1 MPSSSLGRSWLS
13 RFSRYLPILEWGLN
27 YKPADLA
34 GDVTAGI
41 IVASVLVPQS
51 MAYAQLAGLPPQ
63 AGLYASILPLLIYP
77 WFGTSRFLAVGPEAV
92 GSLLV
97 AAGLSSLSTPDNPN
111 YLALA
116 AVLAFGVG
124 IVEIVLGL
132 LRLGFI
138 TNFLSHAVTAGFI
151 NAAALV
157 IGFSQVKHILGVQV
171 ASGEHFFPLLGEL
184 AGAVPK
190 LNPVALALG
199 LGSGAIILSF
209 QKSLA
214 PWLRRRG
221 MSPAAVVPIAKSAPL
236 VAIAIGALLT
246 WSLRLNETAGIKVVG
261 DIPAGLPSFQIP
273 NFSLVSLQAVWPVV
287 LTIAFVGFTEAFAV
301 AQALGSRKRQSVDA
315 NQELI
320 ALGAANLG
328 AAFTG
333 AYPVTGGVS
342 RSAVNFTAGANTS
355 LALMITGILMA
366 LTVLFLTPLF
376 YFLPQACLAAMIIVA
391 VSNFLDWPG
400 FYKLWRYN
408 KADAIAF
415 LATFFTVLSVDVV
428 AGILTGAAVSI
439 LLYLWRTSR
448 PHIAIIGRIAGTEHF
463 RNVQRHTV
471 LTCPHVLTVR
481 VDESLYFANMRALE
495 DFLLAAVTQNP
506 EVEHLVLT
514 CSGINFIDGSAL
526 ETLER
531 LLDQL
536 RSMGVQLHLAEVKGP
551 VMDGLEKIGFVEHLG
566 RDRIFLSTHAAM
578 EALGCSDRHD
588 VAPLFKQGS
597 SS

>member
-1 MPSSSLGRSWLS
+1 MSSSSLDRSWLF
-13 RFSRYLPILEWGLN
+13 RFSRYLPILDWGLN
-27 YKPADLA
+27 YKSADLA
-34 GDVTAGI
+34 GDLTAGI
-41 IVASVLVPQS
+41 VVASVLVPQS

-77 WFGTSRFLAVGPEAV
+77 LFGTSRFLAVGPEAV

-97 AAGLSSLSTPDNPN
+97 AAGLNSLSTPDDPN

-116 AVLAFGVG
+116 AVLALGVG
-124 IVEIVLGL
+124 IVEIMLGL

-157 IGFSQVKHILGVQV
+157 IGVSQVKHILGVPV
-171 ASGEHFFPLLGEL
+171 ASGEQFLLLVAEL
-184 AGAVPK
+184 VRAVPQ

-199 LGSGAIILSF
+199 LGSGAIILGF
-209 QKSLA
+209 QKILA
-214 PWLRRRG
+214 PWLQRRG
-221 MSPAAVVPIAKSAPL
+221 MSPAVVVPIAKSAPL
-236 VAIAIGALLT
+236 VAIILGTLLT
-246 WSLRLNETAGIKVVG
+246 WSLRLHETAGIKVVG
-261 DIPAGLPSFQIP
+261 EIPAGLPTFQMP
-273 NFSLVSLQAVWPVV
+273 NISLVSVQDALPVV

-301 AQALGSRKRQSVDA
+301 AQALGSRRRQSVDA

-342 RSAVNFTAGANTS
+342 RSAVNFTAGANTC
-355 LALMITGILMA
+355 LALMITGTLMA

-391 VSNFLDWPG
+391 VSSFLDWPG

-408 KADAIAF
+408 KADAVAF
-415 LATFFTVLSVDVV
+415 LATFVTVLTVDVV
-428 AGILTGAAVSI
+428 VGILTGVVVSI

-448 PHIAIIGRIAGTEHF
+448 PHMAIVGRIAGTEHF
-463 RNVQRHTV
+463 RNVQRHPV

-481 VDESLYFANMRALE
+481 VDESLYFASMRALE
-495 DFLLAAVTQNP
+495 DYLLAAVAKNP
-506 EVEHLVLT
+506 EVQHLVLT

-531 LLDQL
+531 LIDQL
-536 RSMGVQLHLAEVKGP
+536 KSMGVQLHLAEVKGP
-551 VMDGLEKIGFVEHLG
+551 VMDGLEKVGFIKHLG
-566 RDRIFLSTHAAM
+566 QDHVFLSTHGAM
-578 EALGCSDRHD
+578 KALGCGDRDD
-588 VAPLFKQGS
+588 VTAILFNPN
-597 SS
+597 

>member
-1 MPSSSLGRSWLS
+1 ALG
-13 RFSRYLPILEWGLN
+13 RYLPILEWGLH
-27 YKPADLA
+27 YKSEDLV

-63 AGLYASILPLLIYP
+63 SGLYASILPLLIYP

-97 AAGLSSLSTPDNPN
+97 AAGLTSLSSPDSPN

-116 AVLAFGVG
+116 AVLALGVG
-124 IVEIVLGL
+124 IVEIILGL
-132 LRLGFI
+132 LRLGFV

-157 IGFSQVKHILGVQV
+157 IGFSQVKHILGVQI
-171 ASGEHFFPLLGEL
+171 AGGEHFFPLLGEL
-184 AGAVPK
+184 ARALPQ
-190 LNPVALALG
+190 LNPAAVALG
-199 LGSGAIILSF
+199 VGSGVIILGF
-209 QKSLA
+209 QTWLA

-221 MSPAAVVPIAKSAPL
+221 LSPVAVVPIAKSAPL
-236 VAIAIGALLT
+236 LAIAIGTLLT
-246 WSLRLNETAGIKVVG
+246 WRWRLNDTAGIKVVG
-261 DIPAGLPSFQIP
+261 DIPAGLPTFQWP
-273 NFSLVSLQAVWPVV
+273 NLSLVSWQEVLPVV

-301 AQALGSRKRQSVDA
+301 AQALGSRRRQSVDA

-342 RSAVNFTAGANTS
+342 RSALNFTAGANTS
-355 LALMITGILMA
+355 LALMITGTLMA
-366 LTVLFLTPLF
+366 LTVMFLTPLF
-376 YFLPQACLAAMIIVA
+376 YFLPQACLAAMIMVA
-391 VSNFLDWPG
+391 VSHFLDWPG

-415 LATFFTVLSVDVV
+415 LATFITVLVVGVV

-439 LLYLWRTSR
+439 VLYLWRTSR
-448 PHIAIIGRIAGTEHF
+448 PHIAIVGRIAGTEHF
-463 RNVQRHTV
+463 RNVQRHPV
-471 LTCPHVLTVR
+471 LTCPHVLSVR

-495 DFLLAAVTQNP
+495 DFLLTAVTQNP
-506 EVEHLVLT
+506 EVKHLVLI

-531 LLDQL
+531 LMAQL
-536 RSMGVQLHLAEVKGP
+536 QSMGVQLNLAEVKGP

-566 RDRIFLSTHAAM
+566 REHIFLSTHAAM
-578 EALGCSDRHD
+578 EAMGCSD
-588 VAPLFKQGS
+588 P
-597 SS
+597 

>member
-1 MPSSSLGRSWLS
+1 MQSPQLTAPPHPWLARLS
-13 RFSRYLPILEWGLN
+13 RYFPILDWGLN
-27 YKPADLA
+27 YQSTNLA
-34 GDVTAGI
+34 GDLTAGL

-63 AGLYASILPLLIYP
+63 SGLYASILPLLIYP
-77 WFGTSRFLAVGPEAV
+77 WLGTSRFLAVGPEAV

-97 AAGLSSLSTPDNPN
+97 AAGLSSLSTPNNPD
-111 YLALA
+111 YIALASVLAL
-116 AVLAFGVG
+116 GVG
-124 IVEIVLGL
+124 VVEIALGL

-138 TNFLSHAVTAGFI
+138 ANFLSHAVTSGFI

-157 IGFSQVKHILGVQV
+157 IGFSQIKHILGVKI
-171 ASGEHFFPLLGEL
+171 AGGEEFFPLLSEL
-184 AGAVPK
+184 ARALPQF
-190 LNPVALALG
+190 NPVALALG
-199 LGSGAIILSF
+199 LGAGAIILGF
-209 QKSLA
+209 QRLLA
-214 PWLRRRG
+214 PWLTRRG
-221 MSPAAVVPIAKSAPL
+221 LSAIAVVPIAKSGPL
-236 VAIAIGALLT
+236 VAIALGTVLT
-246 WSLRLNETAGIKVVG
+246 WSLRLNETAGIAVVG
-261 DIPAGLPSFQIP
+261 DIPAGLPSLKLP
-273 NFSLVSLQAVWPVV
+273 DFSLASVQDLLPVV
-287 LTIAFVGFTEAFAV
+287 LTIALVGFTEAFAV
-301 AQALGSRKRQSVDA
+301 AQALGSRRRQTVDA

-355 LALMITGILMA
+355 LALFITGALMG

-415 LATFFTVLSVDVV
+415 LVTFATVLAADVV
-428 AGILTGAAVSI
+428 TGILAGAAVSL

-448 PHIAIIGRIAGTEHF
+448 PHIAIVGRIAGTEHF
-463 RNVQRHTV
+463 RNVERYAV

-481 VDESLYFANMRALE
+481 VDESLYFANMRALD
-495 DFLLAAVTQNP
+495 DFLLEAVARNA
-506 EVEHLVLT
+506 EVKHLVLI

-531 LLDQL
+531 LIDQL
-536 RSMGVQLHLAEVKGP
+536 TSMGVQLHLAEVKGP
-551 VMDGLEKIGFVEHLG
+551 VMDGLERVGFVEHLG
-566 RDRIFLSTHAAM
+566 RDRVFLSTHEAM
-578 EALGCSDRHD
+578 KALGCSDREI
-588 VAPLFKQGS
+588 VL
-597 SS
+597 

>member
-1 MPSSSLGRSWLS
+1 MSSSSLDRSWLS
-13 RFSRYLPILEWGLN
+13 RFSRYLPILDWGLN
-27 YKPADLA
+27 YKSADLA
-34 GDVTAGI
+34 GDITAGI

-51 MAYAQLAGLPPQ
+51 IAYAQLAGLPPQ

-77 WFGTSRFLAVGPEAV
+77 LFGTSRFLAVGPEAV

-97 AAGLSSLSTPDNPN
+97 AAGLTSLSTPDDPN

-116 AVLAFGVG
+116 AVLALGVG

-157 IGFSQVKHILGVQV
+157 IGFSQVKHILGIQV
-171 ASGEHFFPLLGEL
+171 ASGEHFFPLLAEL
-184 AGAVPK
+184 VRGVPQ

-199 LGSGAIILSF
+199 LGSGVIILGF
-209 QKSLA
+209 QKILA
-214 PWLRRRG
+214 PWLQRRG
-221 MSPAAVVPIAKSAPL
+221 LSPAAVVPIAKSAPL
-236 VAIAIGALLT
+236 VAIAIGTLLT
-246 WSLRLNETAGIKVVG
+246 WSLRLDQTAGIKVVG
-261 DIPAGLPSFQIP
+261 EIPAGLPTLQMP
-273 NFSLVSLQAVWPVV
+273 NLSLVSLQEVLPVV

-301 AQALGSRKRQSVDA
+301 AQALGSRRRQSVDA

-342 RSAVNFTAGANTS
+342 RSAVNFTAGANTC
-355 LALMITGILMA
+355 LALMITGTLMA

-400 FYKLWRYN
+400 FAKLWRYN

-415 LATFFTVLSVDVV
+415 LVTFITVLSVEVV
-428 AGILTGAAVSI
+428 AGILAGVAASI

-448 PHIAIIGRIAGTEHF
+448 PHMAIVGRIAGTEHF
-463 RNVQRHTV
+463 RNVQRHPV

-481 VDESLYFANMRALE
+481 VDESLYFASMRALE
-495 DFLLAAVTQNP
+495 DYLLSAVAQNP

-531 LLDQL
+531 LIDQL
-536 RSMGVQLHLAEVKGP
+536 KSMGVQLHLAEVKGP
-551 VMDGLEKIGFVEHLG
+551 VMDGLEKIGFVKHLG
-566 RDRIFLSTHAAM
+566 QDHVFLSTHGAM
-578 EALGCSDRHD
+578 EALGCGDRDD
-588 VAPLFKQGS
+588 VTALLSNPE
-597 SS
+597 